1 MQKEKY
7 LILDFGNVI
16 AGAATGNWF
25 ITPNFYE
32 LIDKDKFN
40 INVFNKYINKYNK
53 LISSKLEKEQE
64 EYEVFTKL
72 YANILKDMNYKGN
85 IEELSRKIAYDFTY
99 NDDKYILFSD
109 VKENLERLSK
119 KYKLLLLSDNWPC
132 VYRIMKDWDIEK
144 YFDNMYISSVY
155 DAKKEE
161 KILFD
166 YPIKDY
172 KITKGEAIFIDDK
185 EELVDIGYEKGLKP
199 IVMDRNN
206 EYQNCKY
213 KKISS
218 LIEL

>member
-1 MQKEKY
+1 
-7 LILDFGNVI
+7 
-16 AGAATGNWF
+16 
-25 ITPNFYE
+25 
-32 LIDKDKFN
+32 
-40 INVFNKYINKYNK
+40 
-53 LISSKLEKEQE
+53 
-64 EYEVFTKL
+64 
-72 YANILKDMNYKGN
+72 MNYKGDV
-85 IEELSRKIAYDFTY
+85 EELSGKIAYDFTY

-172 KITKGEAIFIDDK
+172 KIKKGEAIFIDDK
-185 EELVDIGYEKGLKP
+185 EELVDIGYEKGLTP